1 VTPILRILGVALILG
16 AVLARPLG
24 AADAAPVTPG
34 ETAVPPVARVTDL
47 TSTLTSA
54 QIQALE
60 QTLQAFEARKGS
72 QIAVLIVPTT
82 QPETVEQ
89 YGIRV
94 ADRWKLGRKGIDDA
108 AILIVAKNDRTLRIE
123 VGYGLEGALNDARSQ
138 RIISEVIVPR
148 FREGDFA
155 GGIHDG
161 VDRMIRVV
169 EGEPL
174 PEPTPNSAPA
184 GPELRHYALVA
195 LLFALFLGGILRSL
209 LGRVPGAFVSG
220 GLLGYLAWLVAG
232 VLSVAVISG
241 LVAFVVTLLGGSL
254 FGPLIGGMAGGRNR
268 RSGYGG
274 FGGGYGS
281 SGGGGF
287 GGLFGGGS
295 GGTFRGGG
303 GGFGGGGASG
313 RW

>member
-1 VTPILRILGVALILG
+1 MTPILRILGVALILG

-123 VGYGLEGALNDARSQ
+123 VGYGLEGALNDATSQ

-174 PEPTPNSAPA
+174 PEPTRNSAPA

-195 LLFALFLGGILRSL
+195 LLFALFLGGVLRSL
-209 LGRVPGAFVSG
+209 LGRVPGALVSG
-220 GLLGYLAWLVAG
+220 GLLGYLAWWVAG
-232 VLSVAVISG
+232 ALSVAIICG
-241 LVAFVVTLLGGSL
+241 LVAFFVTLLGGGL
-254 FGPLIGGMAGGRNR
+254 FGPLMAGGGNR
-268 RSGYGG
+268 RFGYGG
-274 FGGGYGS
+274 RGGA
-281 SGGGGF
+281 GGL

>member
-1 VTPILRILGVALILG
+1 MTAILRKVGMALILAAAFG
-16 AVLARPLG
+16 WPHEVAV
-24 AADAAPVTPG
+24 AAPTPPG
-34 ETAVPPVARVTDL
+34 EIAVPPVARVTDL
-47 TSTLTSA
+47 TATLTPA

-60 QTLQAFEARKGS
+60 QTLQSFEARKGS

-82 QPETVEQ
+82 QPESIEQ
-89 YGIRV
+89 FGIRV

-123 VGYGLEGALNDARSQ
+123 VGYGLEGVLNDATSK

-161 VDRMIRVV
+161 VDRIIRVV

-174 PEPTPNSAPA
+174 PEPRANSAPA
-184 GPELRHYALVA
+184 GPDLRHYALVA

-209 LGRVPGAFVSG
+209 LGRFPGALVSG
-220 GLLGYLAWLVAG
+220 GLLGYLAWVVAG
-232 VLSVAVISG
+232 VLSVAVVCG
-241 LVAFVVTLLGGSL
+241 LIAFVVTLLGGSL
-254 FGPLIGGMAGGRNR
+254 FGPLLGGIAGGRNR

-274 FGGGYGS
+274 FGGGYGNS
-281 SGGGGF
+281 GGF